1 MRAQHTIRSD
11 QKTSGTSSS
20 KAGQLING
28 ASDSFGYRDNRVK
41 ENSEKVFWAKAA
53 NRAPLDEIRDFE
65 SGAAGHRPMIDQDK
79 LRDFKKVQDILHDDG
94 SVNHHMARLNR
105 DIEAIL
111 GSKDNK
117 LTPREALLSVLK
129 DTERLQGYHSEVGTI
144 TADDGTNP
152 KLGAQKLSGNRCV

>member
-1 MRAQHTIRSD
+1 M
-11 QKTSGTSSS
+11 
-20 KAGQLING
+20 ING

-41 ENSEKVFWAKAA
+41 ENSEKAYQLMINDNQGVVQRVFWAKAA